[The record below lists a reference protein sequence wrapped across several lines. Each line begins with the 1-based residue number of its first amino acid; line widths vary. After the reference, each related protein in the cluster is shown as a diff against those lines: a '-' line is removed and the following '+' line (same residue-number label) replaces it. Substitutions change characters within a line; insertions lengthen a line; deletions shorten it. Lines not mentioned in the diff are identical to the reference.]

1 MDLVKSVFNDILY
14 MENISLPLDNLHY
27 LCRTGDSRYPVPY
40 PCDKKTGETINVIF
54 FGYKFL

>member
-54 FGYKFL
+54 FLF